1 MLLFALL
8 GLILFDGGELAMEHF
23 DVIIVGA
30 GISGV
35 SAAVHLS
42 QACPEKSY
50 CILERRESVGGTW
63 DLFKYPGIRSDSD
76 MHTLGFNFK
85 PWKESKSIADGPAIL
100 KYVKETTHEYGLNE
114 HIKFSHKLTNAQWS
128 SHEAKWTLDVDNANS
143 QTQISCNFLFMCS
156 GYYSH
161 DEVHDP
167 QIKGVESFA
176 GEVVR
181 PQFWPEGLEH
191 KGKRV
196 VVVGSGATAMTLVP
210 NMAADGAQVTML
222 QRSPTYVVARPDQDA
237 IANFLRKILPEKW
250 AYNITRFKNIEM
262 QRYFYYQT
270 RTAPAKV
277 KKQLLD
283 MVKAMLPEGYD
294 MQKHFTPSYNPWDQ
308 RLCLVPN
315 SDLFE
320 SIKSGNAEVVTA
332 EIDQITNKGIRLTNG
347 DELAADIIVLATGLK
362 LEVLAGVPFTVD
374 GEAVDFSKQF
384 TYKGMMYSGVPN
396 LANTFGYVNAS
407 WTLRADL
414 TSEWVCRLIE
424 HMDNSG
430 ATQVT
435 PQLREQD
442 QDMQTLPWIA
452 DFPAGYMQRV
462 MHLFP
467 QQGEGPWKNT
477 QNFALDKKMIRKAPV
492 ADSALV
498 FSANGKSNAF
508 DPRQSEIDGQPQQSA
523 G

>member
-1 MLLFALL
+1 
-8 GLILFDGGELAMEHF
+8 MEHF

-35 SAAVHLS
+35 SAAVHLK
-42 QACPEKSY
+42 QACPDKTFS
-50 CILERRESVGGTW
+50 IIERRESVGGTW

-76 MHTLGFNFK
+76 MHTLGFDFK
-85 PWKESKSIADGPAIL
+85 PWKESKSIADGPSIL
-100 KYVKETTHEYGLNE
+100 KYVKETTLEYELDKE
-114 HIKFSHKLTNAQWS
+114 VKFSHKLVSAKWTSHDAQ
-128 SHEAKWTLDVDNANS
+128 WTLDVQSEGSTLN
-143 QTQISCNFLFMCS
+143 ISCNFLFMCS

-161 DEVHDP
+161 DEAHDP
-167 QIKGVESFA
+167 LIEGVEDFE
-176 GEVVR
+176 GPVVK
-181 PQFWPEGLEH
+181 PQFWPEGLQH

-196 VVVGSGATAMTLVP
+196 IVVGSGATAMTLVP
-210 NMAADGAQVTML
+210 NMANDGAQVTML
-222 QRSPTYVVARPDQDA
+222 QRSPTYVVARPDQDP
-237 IANFLRKILPEKW
+237 IANFLRKVLPEKW
-250 AYNITRFKNIEM
+250 AYNLTRLKNIEM

-270 RTAPAKV
+270 RTSPRKV
-277 KKQLLD
+277 RKQLIDMVKQLLPAD
-283 MVKAMLPEGYD
+283 YD
-294 MQKHFTPSYNPWDQ
+294 TQTHFTPTYDPWDQ

-320 SIKSGNAEVVTA
+320 AIKSGNAAVVTA
-332 EIDQITNKGIRLTNG
+332 EIDRITERGIRLKNG
-347 DELAADIIVLATGLK
+347 DELVADIIVLATGLK
-362 LEVLAGVPFTVD
+362 LEVLAGVPFSVD
-374 GEAVDFSKQF
+374 GERVDFAKKF

-414 TSEWVCRLIE
+414 TSEWVCRLLE
-424 HMDNSG
+424 HMRDSG
-430 ATQVT
+430 ASKVT
-435 PQLREQD
+435 PRLREQD
-442 QDMQTLPWIA
+442 QGMQTLPWIA

-498 FSANGKSNAF
+498 FSANGKSNSA
-508 DPRQSEIDGQPQQSA
+508 DPRQSEIDLQRQRSA

>member
-1 MLLFALL
+1 
-8 GLILFDGGELAMEHF
+8 
-23 DVIIVGA
+23 
-30 GISGV
+30 
-35 SAAVHLS
+35 
-42 QACPEKSY
+42 
-50 CILERRESVGGTW
+50 
-63 DLFKYPGIRSDSD
+63 
-76 MHTLGFNFK
+76 
-85 PWKESKSIADGPAIL
+85 
-100 KYVKETTHEYGLNE
+100 
-114 HIKFSHKLTNAQWS
+114 
-128 SHEAKWTLDVDNANS
+128 
-143 QTQISCNFLFMCS
+143 
-156 GYYSH
+156 
-161 DEVHDP
+161 
-167 QIKGVESFA
+167 
-176 GEVVR
+176 
-181 PQFWPEGLEH
+181 
-191 KGKRV
+191 
-196 VVVGSGATAMTLVP
+196 
-210 NMAADGAQVTML
+210 ML

-277 KKQLLD
+277 KKQLLG

-332 EIDQITNKGIRLTNG
+332 EIDQITDKGIRLTNG
-347 DELAADIIVLATGLK
+347 DELPADIIVLATGLK

>member
-1 MLLFALL
+1 
-8 GLILFDGGELAMEHF
+8 MEHL

-35 SAAVHLS
+35 SAAVHLGRK
-42 QACPEKSY
+42 CPEQSY
-50 CILERRESVGGTW
+50 CVLERRESVGGTW

-85 PWKESKSIADGPAIL
+85 PWKESKAIADGPSIL
-100 KYVKETTHEYGLNE
+100 KYVKETTQE
-114 HIKFSHKLTNAQWS
+114 HGIDENIKFSHKLTNATWS
-128 SHEAKWTLDVDNANS
+128 SHDAKWTLDVDHGS
-143 QTQISCNFLFMCS
+143 EQLQMSCNFLFMCS

-167 QIKGVESFA
+167 CIDGVENFS
-176 GEVVR
+176 GKIVN
-181 PQFWPEGLEH
+181 PQFWPEGLEY
-191 KGKRV
+191 KNKRV

-237 IANFLRKILPEKW
+237 LANFLRKILPEKW
-250 AYNITRFKNIEM
+250 AYNLTRFKNIEM

-270 RTAPAKV
+270 RTAPGKV

-283 MVKAMLPEGYD
+283 MVKQMLPEGYD
-294 MQKHFTPSYNPWDQ
+294 MEKHFTPNYNPWDQ

-315 SDLFE
+315 ADLFE
-320 SIKSGNAEVVTA
+320 SIKSGKAQVVTA
-332 EIDQITNKGIRLTNG
+332 EIDRITETGIRLENG
-347 DELAADIIVLATGLK
+347 DELPADIIVLATGLK

-374 GEAVDFSKQF
+374 GAAIDFSKQF

-414 TSEWVCRLIE
+414 TSEWVCRLVE
-424 HMDNSG
+424 HMKRSG

-435 PQLREQD
+435 PVLRQED
-442 QDMQTLPWIA
+442 QGMQTLPWIA

-467 QQGEGPWKNT
+467 QQGQGPWKNT
-477 QNFALDKKMIRKAPV
+477 QNFAIDKKMIRNSPV
-492 ADSALV
+492 ADNALI
-498 FSANGKSNAF
+498 FSANGKSNTA
-508 DPRQSEIDGQPQQSA
+508 DQRDSEKDDQHQQSA